1 MSRSKVLA
9 TTKNKIKIMNYS
21 LYKTDIA
28 KEKDKKVLSTAWKRL
43 VPLLAKEGRPMT
55 IALIAIILNSATVLI
70 SPYLI
75 GRIVDLYIVN
85 HDFHGVLVY
94 AGILAGVNII
104 GLFTSYTQVKKMG
117 GIGRRVLFNLRN
129 AIFEKLQDLPVAFFN
144 QNKAG
149 DLISR
154 INNDTDKLNQF
165 FSQALVQF
173 MGNAILILG
182 AGIFIL
188 TLNPRLGFVAIL
200 PAVVALVITQL
211 ISPWI
216 KRTSVKSLRTLG
228 GMSGEIQESINNF
241 KVVVAFNRLDYFR
254 NKFKET
260 NDANYSASVSA
271 GIASNIFNPLY
282 VFASTLAQIAVLT
295 FGIYLISHGQFTVG
309 LLIGF
314 LLYVNS
320 FYTPLRQLASVW
332 SSLQLALAG
341 LDRISEVLMLDSNI
355 STVES
360 NEPIIQHAP
369 VIEFKNVSF
378 KYSDEKEVLHNLNFS
393 LSVGKTY
400 ALVGPTGGGKTTTAL
415 LMARLYDPTEGN
427 VLLFGKDIKSF
438 SNKDRTKSIGFILQ
452 EPFLFTGTVRE
463 NVLYGNSEYLDLSNQ
478 EFDSVLE
485 KMGFADL
492 LKRFSDGLD
501 TRVSGSGDS
510 ISLGQKQLIAF
521 IRAVLRE
528 PDILILDE
536 ATANIDTVTE
546 QLLDEV
552 LKKLPQ
558 KTTTVIIAHR
568 LNTIENADE
577 IFFVNNKEIVRAGNK
592 DDAVAMLLKGKRTS

>member
-1 MSRSKVLA
+1 MTLA
-9 TTKNKIKIMNYS
+9 LVAIAFNS
-21 LYKTDIA
+21 L
-28 KEKDKKVLSTAWKRL
+28 
-43 VPLLAKEGRPMT
+43 T
-55 IALIAIILNSATVLI
+55 ILI
-70 SPYLI
+70 SPFLI
-75 GRIVDLYIVN
+75 GRIVDIYIAN

-94 AGILAGVNII
+94 SGILAAVGIV
-104 GLFTSYTQVKKMG
+104 GLFTAYTQVKKMG

-129 AIFEKLQDLPVAFFN
+129 SIFKKLQDLPVAFFN

-165 FSQALVQF
+165 FSQALVQM
-173 MGNAILILG
+173 MGNIILIIG
-182 AGIFIL
+182 AGIFIVI
-188 TLNPRLGFVAIL
+188 LNPILGLFAIVPAIL
-200 PAVVALVITQL
+200 ALVITSL

-228 GMSGEIQESINNF
+228 GLSGEIQESINNF
-241 KVVVAFNRLDYFR
+241 KVVAAFNRMDYFR
-254 NKFKET
+254 KKFS
-260 NDANYSASVSA
+260 DANDQNYEASVSS
-271 GIASNIFNPLY
+271 GIASNIFNPIY
-282 VFASTLAQIAVLT
+282 TFVATLAQIVVLIY
-295 FGIYLISHGQFTVG
+295 GIYLISIGHFTVG

-341 LDRISEVLMLDSNI
+341 LDRISEVLSL
-355 STVES
+355 ES
-360 NEPIIQHAP
+360 NVVTIESDEKVSDSAP

-378 KYSDEKEVLHNLNFS
+378 KYSDEKEVLKHVTFALEH
-393 LSVGKTY
+393 GKTY

-415 LMARLYDPTEGN
+415 LMARLYDPTEGQI
-427 VLLFGKDIKSF
+427 LLSGKDIKGF
-438 SNKDRTKSIGFILQ
+438 SNADRTKSIGFILQ

-463 NVLYGNSEYLDLSNQ
+463 NILYGNDLYIEKSKP
-478 EFDSVLE
+478 EFDEVVE
-485 KMGFADL
+485 KMGFTEL
-492 LKRFSDGLD
+492 LKRFSDGLN
-501 TRVSGSGDS
+501 TKIAGSGDS

-521 IRAVLRE
+521 IRAVLRD

-546 QLLDEV
+546 QLLEIV
-552 LKKLPQ
+552 LQKLPAR
-558 KTTTVIIAHR
+558 TTRVIIAHR

-577 IFFVNNKEIVRAGNK
+577 IFFVNNKEIVRAGSK
-592 DDAVAMLLKGKRTS
+592 DDAINMLLHGKRTS

>member
-1 MSRSKVLA
+1 
-9 TTKNKIKIMNYS
+9 MNYS

-43 VPLLAKEGRPMT
+43 IPLLASEGREMT
-55 IALIAIILNSATVLI
+55 LALVAIAFNSLTILI
-70 SPYLI
+70 SPFLI
-75 GRIVDLYIVN
+75 GRIVDIYIAN

-94 AGILAGVNII
+94 SGILAAVGIV
-104 GLFTSYTQVKKMG
+104 GLFTAYTQVKKMG

-129 AIFEKLQDLPVAFFN
+129 SIFKKLQDLPVAFFN

-165 FSQALVQF
+165 FSQALVQM
-173 MGNAILILG
+173 MGNIILIIG
-182 AGIFIL
+182 AGIFIVI
-188 TLNPRLGFVAIL
+188 LNPILGLFAIVPAIL
-200 PAVVALVITQL
+200 ALVITSL

-228 GMSGEIQESINNF
+228 GLSGEIQESINNF
-241 KVVVAFNRLDYFR
+241 KVVAAFNRMDYFR
-254 NKFKET
+254 KKFS
-260 NDANYSASVSA
+260 DANDQNYEASVSS
-271 GIASNIFNPLY
+271 GIASNIFNPIY
-282 VFASTLAQIAVLT
+282 TFVATLAQIVVLIY
-295 FGIYLISHGQFTVG
+295 GIYLISIGHFTVG

-341 LDRISEVLMLDSNI
+341 LDRISEVLSL
-355 STVES
+355 ES
-360 NEPIIQHAP
+360 NVVTIESDEKVSDSAP

-378 KYSDEKEVLHNLNFS
+378 KYSDEKEVLKHVTFALEH
-393 LSVGKTY
+393 GKTY

-415 LMARLYDPTEGN
+415 LMARLYDPTEGQI
-427 VLLFGKDIKSF
+427 LLSGKDIKGF
-438 SNKDRTKSIGFILQ
+438 SNADRTKSIGFILQ

-463 NVLYGNSEYLDLSNQ
+463 NILYGNDLYIEKSKP
-478 EFDSVLE
+478 EFDEVVE
-485 KMGFADL
+485 KMGFTEL
-492 LKRFSDGLD
+492 LKRFSDGLN
-501 TRVSGSGDS
+501 TKIAGSGDS

-521 IRAVLRE
+521 IRAVLRD

-546 QLLDEV
+546 QLLEIV
-552 LKKLPQ
+552 LQKLPAR
-558 KTTTVIIAHR
+558 TTRVIIAHR

-577 IFFVNNKEIVRAGNK
+577 IFFVNNKEIVRAGSK
-592 DDAVAMLLKGKRTS
+592 DDAINMLLHGKRTS